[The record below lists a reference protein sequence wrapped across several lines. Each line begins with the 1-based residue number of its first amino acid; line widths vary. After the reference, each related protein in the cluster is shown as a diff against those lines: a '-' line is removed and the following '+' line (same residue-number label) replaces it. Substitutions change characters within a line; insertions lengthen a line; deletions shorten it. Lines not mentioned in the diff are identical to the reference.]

1 MPEDIIVAYRNS
13 VNPKS
18 SKHSNREILT
28 KLTIPKYIMTHKS
41 INKKQKYIK
50 TEVSLIMC

>member
-1 MPEDIIVAYRNS
+1 MLEDIILAYRNS